1 MVDLILLFLK
11 SGIGIT
17 WHWYKHVN
25 VYLVFCNFV
34 NASFILYGT
43 VTWLDDFC
51 GFFPFV
57 TGRSKRTVYIADKLR
72 SVLISFEIENNT
84 CILHFNVTLKCFN
97 QSLSYMATLDMNTM
111 NIIWKEVRLCKI
123 IKTFQRI
130 LQIENWMLMLP
141 FERKMWI
148 FFPTEKVKE
157 VVGYSRFDQIR
168 CLSIHGKRLACK
180 RICTYPSCKKDKR
193 SSFIGRRMY
202 KIWWRCGKC

>member
-1 MVDLILLFLK
+1 M
-11 SGIGIT
+11 
-17 WHWYKHVN
+17 Y
-25 VYLVFCNFV
+25 YLVFYNFV
-34 NASFILYGT
+34 NASFITLYGT
-43 VTWLDDFC
+43 VTWLDDFF

-57 TGRSKRTVYIADKLR
+57 TGRSKLTVYIADKLR
-72 SVLISFEIENNT
+72 SILISFEIENNT
-84 CILHFNVTLKCFN
+84 CILHFNVMRMFWPVIELYGHVGYEYH
-97 QSLSYMATLDMNTM
+97 QHHLERGMSLQNHEGISKNSSNLRLNADAA
-111 NIIWKEVRLCKI
+111 IWEEDV
-123 IKTFQRI
+123 
-130 LQIENWMLMLP
+130 
-141 FERKMWI
+141 I

>member
-1 MVDLILLFLK
+1 MVDFILLFLK
-11 SGIGIT
+11 CGIGIT
-17 WHWYKHVN
+17 WHWYIHVN

-72 SVLISFEIENNT
+72 SILISFEIENNT

-123 IKTFQRI
+123 IKAFQRI
-130 LQIENWMLMLP
+130 LQI
-141 FERKMWI
+141 
-148 FFPTEKVKE
+148 
-157 VVGYSRFDQIR
+157 
-168 CLSIHGKRLACK
+168 
-180 RICTYPSCKKDKR
+180 
-193 SSFIGRRMY
+193 
-202 KIWWRCGKC
+202 